1 MTPRPATR
9 SGFTLAEVAVTLLI
23 VSMGLVLVMQG
34 LTASK
39 FSAAMTHYRKVS
51 RELGGLTLG
60 QLEAGLFQE
69 ELEGGRSGGDVL
81 AGNYAE
87 EGYEEISYELVLGE
101 EQFSEETEDYD
112 RNGAFHDTWAYE
124 RDRERERDDEDDDEE
139 NEVTEPFEKARIR
152 VTFPKLGEFDNT
164 LVIERWIPW
173 ELVYGSE
180 GDQGSGTEAGEGE
193 GEGESDGP

>member
-1 MTPRPATR
+1 VRASSAR
-9 SGFTLAEVAVTLLI
+9 AGFTLAEVAVTLLI

-39 FSAAMTHYRKVS
+39 FSAAMTHYRKLA

-69 ELEGGRSGGDVL
+69 ELDGGSSNGEVL
-81 AGNYAE
+81 TGNYAE
-87 EGYEEISYELVLGE
+87 EGHEEFSYELVLGE
-101 EQFSEETEDYD
+101 QQLSEETERYD
-112 RNGAFHDTWAYE
+112 RDGAYHDTWAYE
-124 RDRERERDDEDDDEE
+124 RERESERDDDDEE
-139 NEVTEPFEKARIR
+139 EEVAEPYEKVRIR

-173 ELVYGSE
+173 DLVYGSE
-180 GDQGSGTEAGEGE
+180 SGSTSGSSTEEDEAQE
-193 GEGESDGP
+193 